1 MKQEL
6 TSNCCGAAVLDNW
19 LCSDCKEHC
28 TTIVSETVSVWVL
41 DQRFNRVQRLLL
53 PILYELEDWDSGYEV
68 EEFLADYYDHS
79 DFSWMMSDKK
89 EIDFEDLDL
98 T

>member
-1 MKQEL
+1 MRQEIW
-6 TSNCCGAAVLDNW
+6 SNCCGAPVLDNW

-28 TTIVSETVSVWVL
+28 WEIVSEIVSVWVL
-41 DQRFNRVQRLLL
+41 DQRFERVNRLLI
-53 PILYELEDWDSGYEV
+53 PIEYDLEEWDAGYEV
-68 EEFLADYYDHS
+68 EAFLWDYYDHS
-79 DFSWMMSDKK
+79 DFSWMMSDMK